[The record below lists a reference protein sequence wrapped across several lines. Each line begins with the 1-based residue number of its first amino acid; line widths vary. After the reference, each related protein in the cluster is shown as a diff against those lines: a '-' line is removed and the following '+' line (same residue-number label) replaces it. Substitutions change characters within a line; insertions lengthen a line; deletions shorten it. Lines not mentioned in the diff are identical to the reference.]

1 MKKVFIIAAC
11 LIFLT
16 GCSQKTDF
24 NKVIEHYTSS
34 PISGRYVCEADFGE
48 VFTFVY
54 DFAYENGSSGVTI
67 VEPEQLQGLS
77 AVTDE
82 TGINLVF
89 DDVAV
94 RTYLPESYEA
104 SPVSAIS
111 AFIEDIKTGNY
122 TSINDGE
129 VLTVTFEKDDYVK
142 KAEISKEDFALLY
155 LEIFKEGDRI
165 ITISLQ

>member
-1 MKKVFIIAAC
+1 M
-11 LIFLT
+11 
-16 GCSQKTDF
+16 
-24 NKVIEHYTSS
+24 
-34 PISGRYVCEADFGE
+34 
-48 VFTFVY
+48 
-54 DFAYENGSSGVTI
+54 
-67 VEPEQLQGLS
+67 
-77 AVTDE
+77 TDE